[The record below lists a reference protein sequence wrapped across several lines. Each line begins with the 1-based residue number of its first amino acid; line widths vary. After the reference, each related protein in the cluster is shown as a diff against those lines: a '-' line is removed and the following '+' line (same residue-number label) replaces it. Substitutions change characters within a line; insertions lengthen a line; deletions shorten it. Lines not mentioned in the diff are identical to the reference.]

1 MVGASLIIDQLRFM
15 AAAGL
20 VEIGI
25 EPKDSSR
32 AFIKDWAPGRSVE
45 EYVVSASIEAIK
57 P

>member
-25 EPKDSSR
+25 EPKDSLR